1 MDKEEFRKL
10 EKGDIVKLSKLDALM
25 PAMNTSML
33 PASEMYLKIT
43 GINNN
48 EDYCRDAYIMGE
60 GYPVTSSR
68 VFSWCW
74 YPHMIDHKLTLE
86 EIVALDKEYANNQT
100 IDGKKIVKCDLC
112 GEMTFGEP
120 YTIDGKT
127 LCSSCK
133 EAHVEI
139 CCVCGKEHYHENW
152 GDRIFNR
159 VSDYKYACNECLEK
173 LKEEGNKLFYC
184 NGHDRYELIED
195 TNIMTAPNG
204 DEYCEDSFWEV
215 FTTCDECGETIYR
228 DDSYYDDDDGNC
240 YCEYCWDDRCTKD
253 IYTKVHSY
261 HSPVKLKWGTVK
273 DGQIVYSDNNS
284 NFKGYG
290 IELEVNPAPDSD
302 YTNRDYVVEELSNI
316 SNNAFFYQE
325 DGSLDD
331 DGFEII
337 SHPHTKEALD
347 LLPLEEMCKYL
358 IKEGYESHNA
368 GCCGLHVHISR
379 NLFGDTTEEQ
389 DDKIL
394 KMVQFYH
401 TFWEDVVKFSRRKN
415 FTYCGKLPVHDDE
428 ELKMYVKNKRGD
440 HSVAINLGDD
450 RSDTVEV
457 RIMRGTLNAK
467 TLRATLDFVA
477 HIAERATTIADEDI
491 GDTSKWLEGISD
503 RCIEYMKS
511 RECFGYTIDTMGE
524 V

>member
-1 MDKEEFRKL
+1 MDKEEFKKL
-10 EKGDIVKLSKLDALM
+10 EIGDIVKLSKLDALM
-25 PAMNTSML
+25 PAMNTNML

-43 GINNN
+43 DINNN
-48 EDYCRDAYIMGE
+48 TDYCRDPYIMGE

-74 YPHMIDHKLTLE
+74 YSHMIDHKLTLE
-86 EIVALDKEYANNQT
+86 EIAAIDKEYEENQT

-112 GEMTFGEP
+112 GEMTFGDP

-133 EAHVEI
+133 NAHVEI

-159 VSDYKYACNECLEK
+159 VSDYKSACNECLEK
-173 LKEEGNKLFYC
+173 LKEEGDKVFYC
-184 NGHDRYELIED
+184 AGHDRYELIED
-195 TNIMTAPNG
+195 ANIMTAPNG
-204 DEYCEDSFWEV
+204 DEYCEESFWDIY
-215 FTTCDECGETIYR
+215 TTCDECGETICR
-228 DDSYYDDDDGNC
+228 DDAYYDEYDDCC
-240 YCEYCWDDRCTKD
+240 YCEYCWEDHQTKD

-273 DGQIVYSDNNS
+273 DGQIVYSDHID

-290 IELEVNPAPDSD
+290 IELEVNPKPDSD
-302 YTNRDYVVEELSNI
+302 NTYRDYVAEELSNI

-331 DGFEII
+331 EGFEII

-347 LLPLEEMCKYL
+347 LLPLEEMCTYL
-358 IKEGYESHNA
+358 IREGYESHNA

-401 TFWEDVVKFSRRKN
+401 TFWDDVVKFSRRKT
-415 FTYCGKLPVHDDE
+415 FTYCSKLPVHDDE

-457 RIMRGTLNAK
+457 RIMRGTLNSK